1 MTQEEFKTLDEDFEV
16 CLCNGITL
24 GEILIAIKN
33 GHNTIEALMEETDA
47 GTSCELCQSREIDED
62 DEKEL
67 HLDEILEFSKQG

>member
-1 MTQEEFKTLDEDFEV
+1 MTQEEFKALDEDFEV

-33 GHNTIEALMEETDA
+33 GHNTTESLMEETDT

-62 DEKEL
+62 SEREL

>member
-1 MTQEEFKTLDEDFEV
+1 MTQEEFKALDEDFEV

-33 GHNTIEALMEETDA
+33 GHNTTEALMEETDA

-62 DEKEL
+62 SEREL

>member
-47 GTSCELCQSREIDED
+47 GTSCELCLSREIDED

>member
-1 MTQEEFKTLDEDFEV
+1 MTQEEFKALDEDFEV

-33 GHNTIEALMEETDA
+33 GHNTTEALMEETDA

-62 DEKEL
+62 SEREL
-67 HLDEILEFSKQG
+67 HLDKILEFSK

>member
-1 MTQEEFKTLDEDFEV
+1 MTQEEFKALDEDFEV

>member
-1 MTQEEFKTLDEDFEV
+1 MTQEEFKALDEDFEV

-33 GHNTIEALMEETDA
+33 EHNTTEALMEETDA

-62 DEKEL
+62 SEREL

>member
-1 MTQEEFKTLDEDFEV
+1 MTQKEFKALDEDFEV

-24 GEILIAIKN
+24 GEILIAINN

-67 HLDEILEFSKQG
+67 HLDEILKFSKQG